1 MIDLQRAKLR
11 CMPMGAALR
20 FGGSSKSSSSNS
32 TTTTT
37 TDNRQV
43 SGEAGVNIGAGA
55 HYTGTDGGSVKIA
68 EFNRQLMGEV
78 VRSQTDATKFLTDAG
93 ARVLDNLGG
102 SVTDALAKSG
112 ANSAQ
117 AWSHTIDASE
127 SIIGSLTAS
136 ARANADA
143 GQVIATAALNA
154 NKNDSSA
161 ASDIFKYGAIAAA
174 VIGGLWALGRK
185 G

>member
-11 CMPMGAALR
+11 CLPMGAVLR
-20 FGGSSKSSSSNS
+20 FGGDSESSSSNS
-32 TTTTT
+32 TSTVTN
-37 TDNRQV
+37 DGRLV
-43 SGEAGVNIGAGA
+43 AGDQGINIGVGG
-55 HYTGTDGGSVKIA
+55 TFNGTDGGAVKIA
-68 EFNRQLMGEV
+68 EFNRQLMGEM

-174 VIGGLWALGRK
+174 VIGGLWAMGRK